1 MTATA
6 LVRLAQAERPPDHP
20 VSWRGT
26 ETITWNRFRAEV
38 AAAAH
43 HFAGGNAAALICRDS
58 HRFAVGLFGLLSA
71 GVTVVLPP
79 NAQPGTL
86 AGLAGAFDRVIGDD
100 DLPAAGD
107 AMWTTPLPADRR
119 IDFFTSG
126 STGSPKRI
134 ACPLAR
140 LDGEVAVLER
150 CWGAQVGGG
159 TTLATVPHHHIYG
172 LIFKLLWP
180 LASGRPFAAITHDV
194 WESLLADLP
203 AGAVVVS
210 SPAHLSRL
218 GGLAPLPAARA
229 PSLLLSAGAP
239 LSAAAGADVVRVFG
253 RMPTEIYGSTETG
266 AVATRT
272 SSLVMGS
279 KGSSLGGVQGQSP
292 WWGARGQ
299 SPPLSPWYPLPG
311 NQMTI
316 DSDGRLLLRSP
327 YAAPDDWMPLA
338 DRAEATGDG
347 GFYLRGRIDRVAKIE
362 GKRIG
367 LDEVERDLHA
377 LIEVEAA
384 AVLVLDGEAAV
395 LAAAVVPSAAGWRQL
410 DEFGRFRFSRR
421 LRFALSATQE
431 AAGLPRRWR
440 FVEAL
445 PTDTLG
451 KRSTVVLA
459 GLFAEADHHD

>member
-1 MTATA
+1 
-6 LVRLAQAERPPDHP
+6 
-20 VSWRGT
+20 
-26 ETITWNRFRAEV
+26 
-38 AAAAH
+38 
-43 HFAGGNAAALICRDS
+43 
-58 HRFAVGLFGLLSA
+58 
-71 GVTVVLPP
+71 
-79 NAQPGTL
+79 
-86 AGLAGAFDRVIGDD
+86 
-100 DLPAAGD
+100 
-107 AMWTTPLPADRR
+107 
-119 IDFFTSG
+119 
-126 STGSPKRI
+126 
-134 ACPLAR
+134 
-140 LDGEVAVLER
+140 
-150 CWGAQVGGG
+150 
-159 TTLATVPHHHIYG
+159 
-172 LIFKLLWP
+172 
-180 LASGRPFAAITHDV
+180 
-194 WESLLADLP
+194 
-203 AGAVVVS
+203 
-210 SPAHLSRL
+210 
-218 GGLAPLPAARA
+218 
-229 PSLLLSAGAP
+229 
-239 LSAAAGADVVRVFG
+239 
-253 RMPTEIYGSTETG
+253 
-266 AVATRT
+266 
-272 SSLVMGS
+272 
-279 KGSSLGGVQGQSP
+279 
-292 WWGARGQ
+292 
-299 SPPLSPWYPLPG
+299 
-311 NQMTI
+311 MTI